1 MARDPKLDLL
11 RSVPLFSELGS
22 GELERVAQLADEVE
36 LPAGHVLMR
45 QGEIG
50 SEMYVLVHGAASV
63 DRDGRQ
69 LATMSPGSFIGDI
82 SLLSE
87 GTRTATVTLTEPSQL
102 LVVGH
107 REFHRLMDSMPSV
120 QAGVLASVAQ
130 KLRRLE
136 ADRPH

>member
-1 MARDPKLDLL
+1 MARDPKVDLL

-22 GELERVAQLADEVE
+22 RELERVAQLGDEVD

-50 SEMYVLVHGAASV
+50 SEMYVLIRGGATV
-63 DRDGRQ
+63 ERDGQ
-69 LATMSPGSFIGDI
+69 LLATMTPGAFIGDI

-107 REFHRLMDSMPSV
+107 REFHDLMDSMPSV

-136 ADRPH
+136 SDRPH